1 LTWRIA
7 TRASILGACIGVGA
21 CQRAAPPS
29 RIPSARDA
37 ITRMRESQACSR
49 GLTGEGSFDYL
60 GDDARVRARSLYVV
74 ARPTSIR
81 FDVMSPIGGV
91 MATLTSDGRN
101 FAFSDLR
108 ERVFVEGPADE
119 CNVERAL
126 RVPIPP
132 SALGELLTGQ
142 APILVHVPEQ
152 ATLVWDDGSYRLQ
165 IQSEHQASEEVRLVP
180 RDEDWERPWR
190 EQRLRVIQVRVS
202 QQGLVLYEAEL
213 DDHRAA
219 ERAAPR
225 VDPDGIEPDLPPSGP
240 PCTAEVP
247 RRIRFL
253 VPGTGRDIVLL
264 QSDVKHNPPVFPG
277 LFEQAPPGGARVRRS
292 SCQLTAAPPPAPPV
306 SSP

>member
-1 LTWRIA
+1 
-7 TRASILGACIGVGA
+7 
-21 CQRAAPPS
+21 
-29 RIPSARDA
+29 
-37 ITRMRESQACSR
+37 MRESQACSR

-60 GDDARVRARSLYVV
+60 GDDGRVRARSLYVV
-74 ARPTSIR
+74 GRPTSIR
-81 FDVMSPIGGV
+81 FDVMSPLGGV
-91 MATLTSDGRN
+91 LATLTSDGKN

-142 APILVHVPEQ
+142 APILVHVPAQ
-152 ATLVWDDGSYRLQ
+152 ATLAWEDGSYRLQ

-180 RDEDWERPWR
+180 RDEDWQRPWQ
-190 EQRLRVIQVRVS
+190 EQRLRVLQVRVS
-202 QQGLVLYEAEL
+202 QQGLVLYDAEL

-225 VDPDGIEPDLPPSGP
+225 VDPDGIEPDVQPSGP
-240 PCTAEVP
+240 ACAAEVP
-247 RRIRFL
+247 RRIRFV

-264 QSDVKHNPPVFPG
+264 QSDVKHNPPLFPG
-277 LFEQAPPGGARVRRS
+277 LFEQAAPAGASLRHS
-292 SCQLTAAPPPAPPV
+292 SCPFASGPVPQAPGVSPPETPGVSPP
-306 SSP
+306 

>member
-1 LTWRIA
+1 
-7 TRASILGACIGVGA
+7 
-21 CQRAAPPS
+21 
-29 RIPSARDA
+29 
-37 ITRMRESQACSR
+37 MRESQACSR

-81 FDVMSPIGGV
+81 FDVMSPLGGV
-91 MATLTSDGRN
+91 LATLTSDGKS

-152 ATLVWDDGSYRLQ
+152 ATLRWEDGSYRLQ

-190 EQRLRVIQVRVS
+190 EQRLRVTLVRVS
-202 QQGLVLYEAEL
+202 QQGLVLYEAAL

-225 VDPDGIEPDLPPSGP
+225 VDPDGLEPDVPPSGP
-240 PCTAEVP
+240 ACAAEVP
-247 RRIRFL
+247 RRIRFQ
-253 VPGTGRDIVLL
+253 VPGTGRDIILL
-264 QSDVKHNPPVFPG
+264 QSDVKHNPPLFAG
-277 LFEQAPPGGARVRRS
+277 LFEQAPPAGVSIRHS
-292 SCQLTAAPPPAPPV
+292 SCPSAGRAAPPPDV